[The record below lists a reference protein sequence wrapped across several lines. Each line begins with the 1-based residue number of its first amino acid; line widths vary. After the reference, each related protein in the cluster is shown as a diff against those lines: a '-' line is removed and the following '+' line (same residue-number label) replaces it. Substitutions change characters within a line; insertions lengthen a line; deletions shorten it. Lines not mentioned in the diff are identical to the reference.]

1 MTTSVDFKSFSDRD
15 TLCNDLAS
23 TVADLLNEGIRK
35 QGKASLAVSGGS
47 TPVQLFKCLSLID
60 ISWQHVDIFLVDE
73 RWVEPGDADSNEGLV
88 KEYLLQNKAASA
100 NFTGMKNSAA
110 TATGG
115 EPVCEQLLAKI
126 AQPFDVLIL
135 GMGGDGHTASLFPGA
150 KKLSMATD
158 MNSGRTC
165 MALAPLTA
173 PHERM
178 SLTLPVILGSR
189 QIFLHIVGQK
199 KKDVLEKAMAD
210 GPIEDMP
217 IRFILRRQVPS
228 LSVYWAP

>member
-1 MTTSVDFKSFSDRD
+1 MNVPMDFNSFLDRD
-15 TLCNDLAS
+15 ALSNDLAAA
-23 TVADLLNEGIRK
+23 VAGLLHDGIRK
-35 QGKASLAVSGGS
+35 RGRAGLAVSGGS
-47 TPVQLFKCLSLID
+47 TPVQLFKRLSLSD
-60 ISWQHVDIFLVDE
+60 IPWQYVDIFLVDE
-73 RWVEPGDADSNEGLV
+73 RWVEPTDADSNEGLV
-88 KEYLLQNKAASA
+88 KAHLLQNKAACA
-100 NFTGMKNSAA
+100 NFTGMKNNAA
-110 TATGG
+110 TATDG
-115 EPVCEQLLAKI
+115 ELACEQLLAKI
-126 AQPFDVLIL
+126 AQPFEVLIL

-150 KKLSMATD
+150 KKLAMATD

-189 QIFLHIVGQK
+189 QIFLHIVGQE

-210 GPIEDMP
+210 GPIEEMP

-228 LSVYWAP
+228 LDIYWAP